1 VLEKR
6 TELTCEIC
14 GAIIPPGK
22 GHRVL
27 VDNAVL
33 LVCDGCYSKIASRR
47 KVQQLTTSLT
57 PYTQQPIRR
66 LPETS
71 GSAPDVAT
79 IRRSSSN
86 TVYQQSKGVRQSQSL
101 YEKYELVEDYAERIR
116 RAREALGWSQAVLAA
131 KVKVSENII
140 KRIES
145 GKLRPS
151 HDLAKRLE
159 EVLNI
164 KLLVPAIEDIY
175 SEKKES
181 LKEVTL
187 GEIVRIREGNE

>member
-1 VLEKR
+1 MSKKG

-27 VDNAVL
+27 VDNTIL
-33 LVCDGCYSKIASRR
+33 LVCDSCYSKIMSRK
-47 KVQQLTTSLT
+47 KVQQSATPLT
-57 PYTQQPIRR
+57 PHTQQSISRG
-66 LPETS
+66 LASSVSVQLET
-71 GSAPDVAT
+71 PAT
-79 IRRSSSN
+79 RRSS
-86 TVYQQSKGVRQSQSL
+86 TVYQQNKGVRQSQSL

-116 RAREALGWSQAVLAA
+116 RAREALGWSQAVLAT

-164 KLLVPAIEDIY
+164 KLLVPAIEDMY
-175 SEKKES
+175 GEKKES

>member
-1 VLEKR
+1 MPEKG
-6 TELTCEIC
+6 TEMTCEIC

-27 VDNAVL
+27 VDNTVL
-33 LVCDGCYSKIASRR
+33 LVCDSCYSKIMSRK
-47 KVQQLTTSLT
+47 KVQQSATSPT
-57 PYTQQPIRR
+57 SRTQQSISRGLVR
-66 LPETS
+66 S
-71 GSAPDVAT
+71 VSAQSESPAA
-79 IRRSSSN
+79 RRSS
-86 TVYQQSKGVRQSQSL
+86 TIYQQSKGARQSQSL

-164 KLLVPAIEDIY
+164 KLLVPAVEDMY
-175 SEKKES
+175 DEKKES